1 MTITNKEWEIIDS
14 ALTVDPTN
22 DIGCAL
28 RDLFALGCYLHAK
41 GEIKAG
47 KKAIRTALR
56 AAKMN
61 ERTDGLFDRVF
72 EALPGN
78 EKEFLSKVR
87 PHTELLGLLETE

>member
-1 MTITNKEWEIIDS
+1 MTITNKEWEIVD
-14 ALTVDPTN
+14 AAFTVDPKN

-41 GEIKAG
+41 GQLKVG
-47 KKAIRTALR
+47 KKAIRTAMR

-61 ERTDGLFDRVF
+61 ERTDRLSDKLL

-78 EKEFLSKVR
+78 EKEFLNKVR
-87 PHTELLGLLETE
+87 PHTELLGLLEAE